1 MNVLHITPATNGY
14 ELVTLLANKVS
25 KTNGFAAIE
34 KEGEQFMTGGFILND
49 TPEIR
54 AALDAIPKENQ
65 YNFVKDFKMEPFVKL
80 YLEE

>member
-14 ELVTLLANKVS
+14 ESVTLL
-25 KTNGFAAIE
+25 
-34 KEGEQFMTGGFILND
+34 
-49 TPEIR
+49 
-54 AALDAIPKENQ
+54 AIPKENQ